1 MATNTNDK
9 NGRANEVAQII
20 AGAKKH
26 FPDPAAQLTIDGA
39 PTTVADALARM
50 QTFVDNR
57 AAVVTA
63 QAIAHEKLV
72 TERAQAPALLAF
84 VDAFMAF
91 VRVHLGP
98 SPTALADFGKAP
110 PKKRTP
116 LTAEQN
122 AIAAAKRRATREA
135 RRTMGPKQKKNV
147 KGNVTAE
154 LVVTP
159 AAPATPG
166 KAE

>member
-9 NGRANEVAQII
+9 NGKANEVAQII

-26 FPDPAAQLTIDGA
+26 FTNPAAQITIDGA
-39 PTTVADALARM
+39 STTLGDALAKM

-57 AAVVTA
+57 TAVVTA
-63 QAIAHEKLV
+63 QASAHEKV
-72 TERAQAPALLAF
+72 VIERAQAPALLAF

-91 VRVHLGP
+91 VRVNLGQ
-98 SPTALADFGKAP
+98 SPTALADFGKSP

-122 AIAAAKRRATREA
+122 AIAAAKRKATREA
-135 RRTMGPKQKKNV
+135 RGTMGPKQKLKV

-159 AAPATPG
+159 TPSTR
-166 KAE
+166 

>member
-9 NGRANEVAQII
+9 NGKANEVAQII
-20 AGAKKH
+20 AGAEKH
-26 FPDPAAQLTIDGA
+26 FTNPAAKVTIDGES
-39 PTTVADALARM
+39 TTIGDALAKM

-57 AAVVTA
+57 TAVVTA
-63 QAIAHEKLV
+63 QASAHEKVV

-91 VRVHLGP
+91 VRVNLGQ
-98 SPTALADFGKAP
+98 SPTALADFGKSP

-135 RRTMGPKQKKNV
+135 RGTMGPKQKERADFDEPLRALGV
-147 KGNVTAE
+147 VE
-154 LVVTP
+154 L
-159 AAPATPG
+159 AAVA
-166 KAE
+166 

>member
-1 MATNTNDK
+1 VTTNTNDR
-9 NGRANEVAQII
+9 NGKANEVAQII

-26 FPDPAAQLTIDGA
+26 FANPAAQVTIDGA
-39 PTTVADALARM
+39 STTIGEALAKM

-63 QAIAHEKLV
+63 QASAHEKVV
-72 TERAQAPALLAF
+72 TERAQAPAVLAF

-91 VRVHLGP
+91 VRVNLGQ
-98 SPTALADFGKAP
+98 SPTALADFGKSP
-110 PKKRTP
+110 PKRRTP

-135 RRTMGPKQKKNV
+135 RGTMGPKQKKKV
-147 KGNVTAE
+147 KGNVSAE

-159 AAPATPG
+159 TPSTR
-166 KAE
+166 